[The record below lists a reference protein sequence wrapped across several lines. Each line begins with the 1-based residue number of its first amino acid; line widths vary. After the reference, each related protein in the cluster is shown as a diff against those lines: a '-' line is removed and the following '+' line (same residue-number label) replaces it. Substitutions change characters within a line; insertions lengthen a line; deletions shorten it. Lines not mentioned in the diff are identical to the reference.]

1 MKEGVD
7 ECDEGLGHVL
17 TKPVSKRTPTPRPAQ
32 QHKGRD
38 GREAEARKQ
47 QSPAGLLRH
56 GEDWEGAAL
65 LYMQRDWRSDGITNR
80 VMGYRFH
87 WVAEQPGVFS
97 FLPKFG
103 GGKPTFHTSGEVA
116 VQDLQK
122 SAG

>member
-17 TKPVSKRTPTPRPAQ
+17 TKPVSKGVPTPRPAQ

-65 LYMQRDWRSDGITNR
+65 LYMQRDWRGHAVTNT
-80 VMGYRFH
+80 VMCDRSH
-87 WVAEQPGVFS
+87 WVAEQPVVFS
-97 FLPKFG
+97 FLPMFG
-103 GGKPTFHTSGEVA
+103 SRKPTFPTSGEVA
-116 VQDLQK
+116 EQGLQK